1 MALRS
6 VLAAA
11 KDKKTRDSFLLT
23 LVIGTKADD
32 LVSRMVVLNDFNRVI
47 LTSFD
52 LVRSLRV
59 SSFTT
64 LNTHYHHNVVA

>member
-1 MALRS
+1 M
-6 VLAAA
+6 LAAA

>member
-1 MALRS
+1 M
-6 VLAAA
+6 LAAA
-11 KDKKTRDSFLLT
+11 KDKKTRGSFLLT

-32 LVSRMVVLNDFNRVI
+32 LVSRMVVLNNFNRVV

-59 SSFTT
+59 SSFTI